1 MNRTKRVYRSMVA
14 DTINPDHFLK
24 KVFKKKPGGTAIGNL
39 IRLAANKATG
49 GILGTGANRLPVNTP
64 VKDDGKGPAPAWFGD
79 VQPAHTKSIQETV
92 YGNNIAATKN
102 AIKNLP
108 GGLVRQLVENQTDA
122 TNLPKTK
129 AIRDAERTAESVK
142 EETVNASIGGG
153 MSFNPLY
160 MVAILG
166 GIILLFMF
174 ARKG

>member
-1 MNRTKRVYRSMVA
+1 MRNKRVYRSMVA
-14 DTINPDHFLK
+14 DTISPDHFLK
-24 KVFKKKPGGTAIGNL
+24 KVFKKKPGGTVVGNL

-49 GILGTGANRLPVNTP
+49 GILGTGANRLPVST
-64 VKDDGKGPAPAWFGD
+64 VDDKKGPAPAWFGD
-79 VQPAHTKSIQETV
+79 VQPHTKSIQETI
-92 YGNNIAATKN
+92 YGNNITATKD
-102 AIKNLP
+102 AVKKLP
-108 GGLVRQLVENQTDA
+108 GDLVRQLVDNQTDA
-122 TNLPKTK
+122 SNLPKTK

>member
-1 MNRTKRVYRSMVA
+1 MNKNKRVYRSMVA

-49 GILGTGANRLPVNTP
+49 GILGTGANRLPVTQ
-64 VKDDGKGPAPAWFGD
+64 DTGKGPAPAWFGD
-79 VQPAHTKSIQETV
+79 NVAPHTKSIQETV
-92 YGNNIAATKN
+92 YGNNITATKN
-102 AIKNLP
+102 SIKDLP
-108 GGLVRQLVENQTDA
+108 GQLVRQLIDNQTDA
-122 TNLPKTK
+122 SNLPKTK
-129 AIRDAERTAESVK
+129 AIRDAERAAESVK
-142 EETVNASIGGG
+142 EETVNASIGSG